1 MNLRLLRYTLFWAG
15 IGLVTTGCGDGP
27 LDPDVTGLVNA
38 FVHDT
43 PAGAAALTGTVAGNQ
58 HVSIRSTGGTWID
71 VGSPNGI
78 TVALQ
83 STPPTTVH
91 GSTSVPAGSYD
102 RVRLTLSSVTFS
114 IDAGGTVESTVLDA
128 DASAVLAGDADLALE
143 ISVTPFTVSTS
154 GGTASISFDFNVEN
168 WIDLQSLDDGVIPA
182 GRITGQVT
190 AVVTS
195 G

>member
-1 MNLRLLRYTLFWAG
+1 MNLRSLLYTLFWAG
-15 IGLVTTGCGDGP
+15 IGLVTAGCGDDP
-27 LDPDVTGLVNA
+27 LNPDVTGLVNA

-43 PAGAAALTGTVAGNQ
+43 PAGVAAFTGTVTGNQ

-83 STPPTTVH
+83 STTPTTVH

-102 RVRLTLSSVTFS
+102 QVRLTLSSVTFS

-128 DASAVLAGDADLALE
+128 DASAVVAGNANLALE

-168 WIDLQSLDDGVIPA
+168 WIDLQSLNDGVIPD